1 MRLKPIPIIA
11 IAICGVFAV
20 RQVMWEFRPQVVP
33 NTTKII
39 ADLHKNIGVF
49 VNRDSVYPH
58 QFKDA
63 PSESPY
69 LFSITDLDSGATPA
83 LNFNMVGQ
91 VFIASALSD
100 FDDKRKLEAFRILC
114 KSAAALKNGRESRD
128 FEAWLDNA
136 IDSHDQS
143 LHRDVGFT
151 ATNFYSD
158 HAIEITILPL

>member
-11 IAICGVFAV
+11 IAICSVFAV

-39 ADLHKNIGVF
+39 ADLHNNIGVF

-69 LFSITDLDSGATPA
+69 LFSITDLDCGDTPA
-83 LNFNMVGQ
+83 LVFNIVGHIQ
-91 VFIASALSD
+91 IAAKLSD
-100 FDDKRKLEAFRILC
+100 LKDPAKHEAFRILC
-114 KSAAALKNGRESRD
+114 NSAAALKNGRECKD
-128 FEAWLDNA
+128 FDKWLDDA
-136 IDSHDQS
+136 ITKSTSTLHSDAMFVSLMKRTDSS
-143 LHRDVGFT
+143 TEVLIIP
-151 ATNFYSD
+151 N
-158 HAIEITILPL
+158 